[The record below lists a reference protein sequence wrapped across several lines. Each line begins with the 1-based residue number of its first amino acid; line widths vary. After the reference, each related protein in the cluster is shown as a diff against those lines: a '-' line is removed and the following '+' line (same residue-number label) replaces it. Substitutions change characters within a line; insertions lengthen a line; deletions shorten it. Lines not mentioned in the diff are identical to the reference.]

1 MDDTHIWNII
11 KDHFDKK
18 GSSYIQIES
27 YNDFI
32 TRGIQEIIDKEPFF
46 EIPQKGRNYKIEF
59 SDPYFSKPSIIEE
72 DRKLREIFPNEAR
85 NRDLSYDSAL
95 HIDITETIEEEGC
108 EPEVNIYHRVNI
120 ARIPVMLQSS
130 LCNLSNKTPQERIDA
145 GECENDPGGYF
156 VIRGKERAIV
166 AQQRGNY
173 NQVYVYLQ
181 KISAGK
187 AAIKTKY
194 KYIAEIRSMS
204 EETGHSVLVQTKI
217 GIDEKTIVFSLP
229 YITQS
234 IPVGILFKS
243 LGFTTKDEFQN
254 LIGLYGKEADK
265 YMNYID
271 RDSFGISCQDE
282 ALEYIGKFAMHI
294 IPKDKRK
301 SYAWQVVET
310 ELFPHLGITASIKEK
325 AVYCGHMINKLLS
338 TQIGLRKDDDRDNVS
353 NKRVEMVGTLM
364 NELFKMLFKRF
375 LKTAQVQLEK
385 SVDLL
390 LTFSRINIITAGFK
404 HVFATGNW
412 GIQKNT
418 YVRTGVSQV
427 LSRMTW
433 GATISHLRR
442 IVIPIGKEGK
452 NAKIRQIHPSQ
463 YGFQCPTECFDPNTP
478 ILLWNGSI
486 KLAKD
491 IIVGDKLI
499 EDNGNSTEVRTICS
513 GHTLMYEIQQLSENC
528 VNYTVT
534 SNHILTLKI
543 KKHKKIRTHR
553 GKYELMWFDKI
564 NFCYRYKDFDTIE
577 EAQEF
582 KNNIDDDI
590 LDITI
595 ENYLK
600 LSDNVKK
607 NLYGFKCDRIN
618 WPKKDVKLDPY
629 ILGMWLGDGMKTG
642 KAFACADKELIDY
655 WIKWGENN
663 DATIKHGVRYSY
675 GISSTINNKSGKR
688 TEKAPLKK
696 LLEEYNLIHN
706 KHIPIDYI
714 VNDRD
719 TRLKLLAGL
728 VDTDGS
734 VRDNGH
740 EIRISQG
747 PRNFRIIEDTLK
759 LARSLGFSCH
769 VNDGNSSWTHN
780 GEKKYGKY
788 KELRITGEFLYEIPT
803 RLHRK
808 KLNMFDLEK
817 SRSRCSVFLQTPIKV
832 VEKDIGPFVGWQLYG
847 NGRFLLDDFTVV
859 HNTPEGQSSGIVTNF
874 ANLATVSKRVSTIR
888 VRNILNKN
896 KNIIHIKDFDL
907 EKRKSGGYIK
917 VFLNGIIL
925 GFVEDSENL
934 LNDIKKYKINKLL
947 DNSISASYDSIDE
960 EIRIYADEGRLMRPL
975 FNVDKIKSKL
985 LLKKTDEADWDALV
999 NKDVITYIDS
1009 NESENSV
1016 IAMFPSDLEKEHK
1029 YDYCEIHPSMMI
1041 GVMASIIP
1049 FPEHSPAP
1057 RNCFQCLDPEELV
1070 VMGDGSKKK
1079 IGDIKVGDNVIS
1091 IDPKTCLQSIT
1102 KVINQYIKSTDKN
1115 IITVTTV
1122 SGRKIKCTDD
1132 HLFLTS
1138 DGWIMSKDAKNVCII
1153 PQYDDGEND
1162 INKLLKAE
1170 YNRTCNHLSIS
1181 ISYEEWLKNITIK
1194 EDAIFVNIES
1204 RILQP
1209 NILICDITTESDN
1222 HSFIAG
1228 DSFCVHNSSMGKQA
1242 LGMFAL
1248 NHQIRTDTVVHVLEY
1263 SQKPIVSTKPAEYL
1277 KFSDMPSGVNCI
1289 VAIMCLSGFNY

>member
-1 MDDTHIWNII
+1 MDDTYIWNII

-32 TRGIQEIIDKEPFF
+32 SRGIQEIIDKEPSF

-72 DRKLREIFPNEAR
+72 DRKLRKIFPNEAR

-95 HIDITETIEEEGC
+95 NIDITETIVEEGY

-120 ARIPVMLQSS
+120 ARVPVMLQSS
-130 LCNLSNKTPQERIDA
+130 LCNLNNKTPQERIDA

-204 EETGHSVLVQTKI
+204 EETGHSVLVQAKI

-234 IPVGILFKS
+234 IPIGILFKS
-243 LGFTTKDEFQN
+243 LGFTTKDEIQN

-265 YMNYID
+265 YINYID
-271 RDSFGISCQDE
+271 RDSFGISSQDE

-294 IPKDKRK
+294 ISKDKRK

-325 AVYCGHMINKLLS
+325 AVYCGHMVNKLLS

-390 LTFSRINIITAGFK
+390 LTLSRINIITAGFK

-463 YGFQCPTECFDPNTP
+463 YGFQCPTE
-478 ILLWNGSI
+478 
-486 KLAKD
+486 
-491 IIVGDKLI
+491 
-499 EDNGNSTEVRTICS
+499 
-513 GHTLMYEIQQLSENC
+513 
-528 VNYTVT
+528 
-534 SNHILTLKI
+534 
-543 KKHKKIRTHR
+543 
-553 GKYELMWFDKI
+553 
-564 NFCYRYKDFDTIE
+564 
-577 EAQEF
+577 
-582 KNNIDDDI
+582 
-590 LDITI
+590 
-595 ENYLK
+595 
-600 LSDNVKK
+600 
-607 NLYGFKCDRIN
+607 
-618 WPKKDVKLDPY
+618 
-629 ILGMWLGDGMKTG
+629 
-642 KAFACADKELIDY
+642 
-655 WIKWGENN
+655 
-663 DATIKHGVRYSY
+663 
-675 GISSTINNKSGKR
+675 
-688 TEKAPLKK
+688 
-696 LLEEYNLIHN
+696 
-706 KHIPIDYI
+706 
-714 VNDRD
+714 
-719 TRLKLLAGL
+719 
-728 VDTDGS
+728 
-734 VRDNGH
+734 
-740 EIRISQG
+740 
-747 PRNFRIIEDTLK
+747 
-759 LARSLGFSCH
+759 
-769 VNDGNSSWTHN
+769 
-780 GEKKYGKY
+780 
-788 KELRITGEFLYEIPT
+788 
-803 RLHRK
+803 
-808 KLNMFDLEK
+808 
-817 SRSRCSVFLQTPIKV
+817 
-832 VEKDIGPFVGWQLYG
+832 
-847 NGRFLLDDFTVV
+847 
-859 HNTPEGQSSGIVTNF
+859 TPEGQSSGIVTNF

-925 GFVEDSENL
+925 GFVEDSEHL

-975 FNVDKIKSKL
+975 FNVDKINSKL
-985 LLKKTDEADWDALV
+985 VLKKTDEPDWDALV
-999 NKDVITYIDS
+999 NKDIITYIDS

-1016 IAMFPSDLEKEHK
+1016 IAMYPSDLEKEHK

-1079 IGDIKVGDNVIS
+1079 IGNIKVGDNVIS
-1091 IDPKTCLQSIT
+1091 IDPKTCLQTVT
-1102 KVINQYIKSTDKN
+1102 KVINHYIKPTDKN
-1115 IITVTTV
+1115 IITVTTL
-1122 SGRKIKCTDD
+1122 SGRKITCTDD

-1138 DGWIMSKDAKNVCII
+1138 DGWIMAKDAKNVCII
-1153 PQYDDGEND
+1153 PQYDNGEND

-1170 YNRTCNHLSIS
+1170 YNRTCNQMFSLGINIS
-1181 ISYEEWLKNITIK
+1181 ISYEEWLKNIIIK
-1194 EDAIFVNIES
+1194 EDAIFVSIYS
-1204 RILQP
+1204 KILQP

-1248 NHQIRTDTVVHVLEY
+1248 NHQIRTDTIVHVLEY

>member
-1 MDDTHIWNII
+1 MDDTYIWNII
-11 KDHFDKK
+11 KNHFDKK

-32 TRGIQEIIDKEPFF
+32 SRGIQEIIDKEPFF

-95 HIDITETIEEEGC
+95 HIDITETIVEEGC
-108 EPEVNIYHRVNI
+108 EPEVIIYHRVNI
-120 ARIPVMLQSS
+120 ARVPVMLQSS
-130 LCNLSNKTPQERIDA
+130 LCNLTNKTPQERINA

-181 KISAGK
+181 KISTGK

-204 EETGHSVLVQTKI
+204 EETGHSVLVQAKI

-234 IPVGILFKS
+234 IPIGILFKS

-271 RDSFGISCQDE
+271 RDSFGVSSQDE

-513 GHTLMYEIQQLSENC
+513 GHTLMYEVQQLSENC

-577 EAQEF
+577 QAQEF
-582 KNNIDDDI
+582 KNNIGDDI

-600 LSDNVKK
+600 LSDDIKN
-607 NLYGFKCDRIN
+607 NLYGFRCNFVN
-618 WPKKDVKLDPY
+618 WPKKEVIIDPY
-629 ILGMWLGDGMKTG
+629 MLGLMIGES
-642 KAFACADKELIDY
+642 FATEIEVLDSIVEYSKNNNIKE
-655 WIKWGENN
+655 
-663 DATIKHGVRYSY
+663 
-675 GISSTINNKSGKR
+675 INF
-688 TEKAPLKK
+688 
-696 LLEEYNLIHN
+696 
-706 KHIPIDYI
+706 IPQDYI
-714 VNDRD
+714 INDKN
-719 TRLKLLAGL
+719 TRLNVLAGL
-728 VDTDGS
+728 VDSCGAIIN
-734 VRDNGH
+734 NGYDIL
-740 EIRISQG
+740 IRKSLEDYH
-747 PRNFRIIEDTLK
+747 IIEDTLTI
-759 LARSLGFSCH
+759 ARSLGFSCNFQD
-769 VNDGNSSWTHN
+769 V
-780 GEKKYGKY
+780 KKSYIYDEETKY
-788 KELRITGEFLYEIPT
+788 IMCTELRITGDSLHEIPT
-803 RLHRK
+803 KLPRK
-808 KLNMFDLEK
+808 KIKSDLEK
-817 SRSRCSVFLQTPIKV
+817 SINTPLQTPIRV
-832 VEKDIGPFVGWQLYG
+832 VKKDIGPFVGWQLYG

-874 ANLATVSKRVSTIR
+874 SNLATVSKRVSTIR

-975 FNVDKIKSKL
+975 FNVDKINSKL
-985 LLKKTDEADWDALV
+985 LLKKTDEPDWDALV

-1016 IAMFPSDLEKEHK
+1016 IAMYPSDLEKEHK

-1057 RNCFQCLDPEELV
+1057 RNCFQ
-1070 VMGDGSKKK
+1070 
-1079 IGDIKVGDNVIS
+1079 
-1091 IDPKTCLQSIT
+1091 
-1102 KVINQYIKSTDKN
+1102 
-1115 IITVTTV
+1115 
-1122 SGRKIKCTDD
+1122 
-1132 HLFLTS
+1132 
-1138 DGWIMSKDAKNVCII
+1138 
-1153 PQYDDGEND
+1153 
-1162 INKLLKAE
+1162 
-1170 YNRTCNHLSIS
+1170 
-1181 ISYEEWLKNITIK
+1181 
-1194 EDAIFVNIES
+1194 
-1204 RILQP
+1204 
-1209 NILICDITTESDN
+1209 
-1222 HSFIAG
+1222 
-1228 DSFCVHNSSMGKQA
+1228 SSMGKQA

>member
-1 MDDTHIWNII
+1 MDDDTHIWNII

-32 TRGIQEIIDKEPFF
+32 SRGIQEIIDKEPFF

-72 DRKLREIFPNEAR
+72 DRKLRQIFPNEAR

-95 HIDITETIEEEGC
+95 HIDITETIVEEGC

-120 ARIPVMLQSS
+120 ARVPVMLQSS
-130 LCNLSNKTPQERIDA
+130 LCNLNNKTPQERIDA

-166 AQQRGNY
+166 AQQRCNY

-187 AAIKTKY
+187 AAVKTKF

-204 EETGHSVLVQTKI
+204 EETGHSVLVQAKI

-234 IPVGILFKS
+234 IPIGILFKS
-243 LGFTTKDEFQN
+243 LGFTTKDEIQN

-265 YMNYID
+265 YINYID
-271 RDSFGISCQDE
+271 RDSFGISSQDE

-294 IPKDKRK
+294 ISKDKRK

-325 AVYCGHMINKLLS
+325 AVYCGHMVNKLLS

-364 NELFKMLFKRF
+364 TELFKMLFKRF

-499 EDNGNSTEVRTICS
+499 EDNGNSTEVRTTCS
-513 GHTLMYEIQQLSENC
+513 GHTLMYEVQQLSENC

-553 GKYELMWFDKI
+553 GKYELMWFDKV
-564 NFCYRYKDFDTIE
+564 NLCYRYKDFYKIE
-577 EAQEF
+577 QAEEF
-582 KNNIDDDI
+582 KNNIEDDI

-595 ENYLK
+595 EKYLK
-600 LSDNVKK
+600 LSDNIKK

-642 KAFACADKELIDY
+642 YAFASADEELIEY
-655 WIKWGENN
+655 WKKWGENN
-663 DATIKHGVRYSY
+663 DATITHGVRYAY
-675 GISSTINNKSGKR
+675 GISSTINNSGKR

-728 VDTDGS
+728 IDTDGS

-740 EIRISQG
+740 EIRICQG

-780 GEKKYGKY
+780 GEKKYGHY

-803 RLHRK
+803 ILPRK
-808 KLNMFDLEK
+808 KLIPFNNEK
-817 SRSRCSVFLQTPIKV
+817 SRSRCSAFLQTPIIV
-832 VEKDIGPFVGWQLYG
+832 VKKDIAPFVGWQLYG

-925 GFVEDSENL
+925 GFVEESEHI

-975 FNVDKIKSKL
+975 FNVDKINSKL
-985 LLKKTDEADWDALV
+985 VLKKTDEPDWDALV

-1016 IAMFPSDLEKEHK
+1016 IAMYPSDLEKEHK

-1057 RNCFQCLDPEELV
+1057 RNCFQ
-1070 VMGDGSKKK
+1070 
-1079 IGDIKVGDNVIS
+1079 
-1091 IDPKTCLQSIT
+1091 
-1102 KVINQYIKSTDKN
+1102 
-1115 IITVTTV
+1115 
-1122 SGRKIKCTDD
+1122 
-1132 HLFLTS
+1132 
-1138 DGWIMSKDAKNVCII
+1138 
-1153 PQYDDGEND
+1153 
-1162 INKLLKAE
+1162 
-1170 YNRTCNHLSIS
+1170 
-1181 ISYEEWLKNITIK
+1181 
-1194 EDAIFVNIES
+1194 
-1204 RILQP
+1204 
-1209 NILICDITTESDN
+1209 
-1222 HSFIAG
+1222 
-1228 DSFCVHNSSMGKQA
+1228 SSMGKQA

-1248 NHQIRTDTVVHVLEY
+1248 NHQIRTDTIVHVLEY